1 MPSSNDMKNKI
12 IAIRRDV
19 RYSLNAEQKDREIL
33 ASVIQCLGGDIPM
46 IDEAQLTDEHKAD
59 VYLSMGRLP
68 ATLQVLRKRAVAG
81 ALVINTPKAVEA
93 CERKNIVKL
102 MRTHHIPMPPEK
114 GEHGY
119 WLKRGDALA
128 QRDSDVVFCQDEDEL
143 RKRKDEW
150 EKRGILTCV
159 ESANVDGD
167 LVKFY
172 CVGHNFFRWYRLRAS
187 EQGYAFDAKEL
198 HRHACRLA
206 DIIGI
211 DVFGGDCIVS
221 EDGHFSIIDFNDWPS
236 FSPCRAE
243 AAQAIAQLLKEV

>member
-1 MPSSNDMKNKI
+1 MKNKI
-12 IAIRRDV
+12 IAVRRDV
-19 RYSLNAEQKDREIL
+19 RYSLDAEQKDREIL

-46 IDEAQLTDEHKAD
+46 IDETQLTDEHKAD

-68 ATLQVLRKRAVAG
+68 ETLQFLCKRAAEG
-81 ALVINTPKAVEA
+81 ALVMNTPKAVEA
-93 CERKNIVKL
+93 CERKKIVKV
-102 MRTHHIPMPPEK
+102 MRANHVPMPPEK

-128 QRDSDVVFCQDEDEL
+128 QRDGDVVFCQDEDEL

-150 EKRGILTCV
+150 QKRGILTCV
-159 ESANVDGD
+159 ESANVEGD

-172 CVGHNFFRWYRLRAS
+172 CVGHDFFRWYRLRAS

-221 EDGHFSIIDFNDWPS
+221 EDGHLSIIDFNDWPS
-236 FSPCRAE
+236 FAPCRAE
-243 AAQAIAQLLKEV
+243 AARAIAQLLKEV